1 MIVNVNLALKAGLAA
16 LFFLCLL
23 DMPYGYYT
31 LVRYLAMC
39 EFVYLALQSKGNEN
53 LMLIYLALAIL
64 FQPIIKLPCG
74 REIWNIIDVIVG
86 MGLLFSIYR
95 ERTTSN

>member
-1 MIVNVNLALKAGLAA
+1 M
-16 LFFLCLL
+16 CLL

-39 EFVYLALQSKGNEN
+39 VFVYLALQSKGNEN

-64 FQPIIKLPCG
+64 FQPIIKLPLG
-74 REIWNIIDVIVG
+74 REIWNIIDVVVGIV
-86 MGLLFSIYR
+86 LLFSIYR
-95 ERTTSN
+95 EKTTSN